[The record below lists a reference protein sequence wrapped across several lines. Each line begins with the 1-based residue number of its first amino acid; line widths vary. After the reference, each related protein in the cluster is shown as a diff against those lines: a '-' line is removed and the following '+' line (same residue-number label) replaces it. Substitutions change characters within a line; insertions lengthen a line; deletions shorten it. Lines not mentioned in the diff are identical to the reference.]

1 MFSQEVTLLLD
12 VFTFLPLRFMQVL
25 HVMFEIPSTAQNT
38 VIIEMTTVG
47 LMHMQ
52 AKPPAVTE
60 VLAQYIVKLGH
71 QLRTAWASSSRR
83 RLRWVPD
90 SALMPDLQPAWCRR
104 GQTGTATGRLFRP
117 RGLFQTRRQTGEL
130 ARSSKEPKFNR

>member
-25 HVMFEIPSTAQNT
+25 HVMFEIPSISNPLPAQNT

-52 AKPPAVTE
+52 AEPPAVTE

-71 QLRTAWASSSRR
+71 QLGTAWASSSRCR
-83 RLRWVPD
+83 VRWVP
-90 SALMPDLQPAWCRR
+90 SAQQCADARPPVCVAQKGADWHCD
-104 GQTGTATGRLFRP
+104 GATVL
-117 RGLFQTRRQTGEL
+117 
-130 ARSSKEPKFNR
+130 S

>member
-12 VFTFLPLRFMQVL
+12 VCTFLPLRFMQVL
-25 HVMFEIPSTAQNT
+25 HVMFEIPSISNPLPAQNT

-71 QLRTAWASSSRR
+71 QLKTAWASSSRC
-83 RLRWVPD
+83 RLRWVPN
-90 SALMPDLQPAWCRR
+90 SALMPYLQPAWCRK
-104 GQTGTATGRLFRP
+104 GAWTSCQ
-117 RGLFQTRRQTGEL
+117 RRAHSAHT
-130 ARSSKEPKFNR
+130 